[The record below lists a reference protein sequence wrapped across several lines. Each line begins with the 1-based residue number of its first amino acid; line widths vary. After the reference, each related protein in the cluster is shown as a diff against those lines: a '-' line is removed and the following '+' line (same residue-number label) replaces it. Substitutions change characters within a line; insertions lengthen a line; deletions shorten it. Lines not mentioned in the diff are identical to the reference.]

1 MAPKNRDRQRG
12 REIARLIQLSGLTQE
27 QMAEAAAVAP
37 ETMRKIVKG
46 YQACSDSLLQSFRN
60 IVRLRSVV
68 REEPQGQAPPE
79 LHEAQLALTQ
89 LAREDVNGFQ
99 TARKVIYALH
109 ERAKSRPRK
118 PKAKSRSGGE
128 SKKPER
134 GS

>member
-60 IVRLRSVV
+60 IVRLRSVL
-68 REEPQGQAPPE
+68 REEPQGQAPAE
-79 LHEAQLALTQ
+79 LHRSEEHTSELQS
-89 LAREDVNGFQ
+89 RFG
-99 TARKVIYALH
+99 ISYA
-109 ERAKSRPRK
+109 
-118 PKAKSRSGGE
+118 
-128 SKKPER
+128 
-134 GS
+134 